1 MHKLIVLILLLIATV
16 AYAIDRTERSLIYF
30 GRQSSARSEA
40 MGRGMVAVADGV
52 FSATQN
58 PALITA
64 IEGVEAVYSHSSPYY
79 MSEDA
84 KYDNFGIGC
93 TLDNIISAAFSTRQF
108 AENLEYTTTNEEG
121 IELGKSSG
129 GKLRDYNFSL
139 AGKYPILEKTDIS
152 AGFNCGYI
160 WDEYDG
166 EGQTISYNKLTL
178 DLGLN
183 INHQLSDDAKINLA
197 ASLSNITKTVYEE
210 IDAIDIPDW
219 ELPQVVR
226 IGICAEMITDQPEHS
241 YSNLIFLKTIL
252 TCQYQDVLNDKV
264 RDGFSLGS
272 EFQFMEILN
281 LRAGYYKE
289 RINEPNDYGNKEWFK
304 ELTYGF
310 GINLPIA
317 KQTNHKI
324 PLNISLDL
332 TKLPQPSYNE
342 YGSNPFTG
350 EKWDD
355 FTSVAVKANYLL

>member
-1 MHKLIVLILLLIATV
+1 MQKLIVLILLLIISAAQ
-16 AYAIDRTERSLIYF
+16 AYDRTERAMVYF

-79 MSEDA
+79 MLEETT
-84 KYDNFGIGC
+84 YDNFGIGF
-93 TLDNIISAAFSTRQF
+93 TLDNVVTGVFKTRLL
-108 AENLEYTTTNEEG
+108 AENGEYTMTNEDGMEIG
-121 IELGKSSG
+121 TFSG
-129 GKLRDYNFSL
+129 PKLRDYNFAL
-139 AGKYPILEKTDIS
+139 AGKYQILEKTEIS
-152 AGFNCGYI
+152 AGLNCGYV

-183 INHQLSDDAKINLA
+183 IGQQLSDDAKINLA

-210 IDAIDIPDW
+210 VNAIGYPDW
-219 ELPQVVR
+219 ELPQVIRV
-226 IGICAEMITDQPEHS
+226 GISAEMITDQPENS
-241 YSNLIFLKTIL
+241 YSNLLFLKTIL

-264 RDGFSLGS
+264 RDGFSFGS

-289 RINEPNDYGNKEWFK
+289 RIDQPNDSNNKEWFK
-304 ELTYGF
+304 EFTYGV
-310 GINLPIA
+310 GLNLPIA
-317 KQTNHKI
+317 KQTNHRI
-324 PLNISLDL
+324 PLNISIDL
-332 TKLPQPSYNE
+332 TKLPQPSYSDYNW
-342 YGSNPFTG
+342 GF
-350 EKWDD
+350 KD

>member
-1 MHKLIVLILLLIATV
+1 MQKLIVLILLLIISAAQ
-16 AYAIDRTERSLIYF
+16 AYDRTERRMVYF

-79 MSEDA
+79 WLEDA
-84 KYDNFGIGC
+84 KYDNFGIGF
-93 TLDNIISAAFSTRQF
+93 TMDNVVTGVFKTRLL
-108 AENLEYTTTNEEG
+108 AENGEYTATNEDGTE
-121 IELGKSSG
+121 IGKFSG
-129 GKLRDYNFSL
+129 AKLRDFNFAL
-139 AGKYPILEKTDIS
+139 AGKYSILEKTDIS
-152 AGFNCGYI
+152 AGLNCALI
-160 WDEYDG
+160 RDEFDVVR
-166 EGQTISYNKLTL
+166 TITYNKLTL

-183 INHQLSDDAKINLA
+183 INHQLSNDAKINLA

-210 IDAIDIPDW
+210 VNAIGYPDR
-219 ELPQVVR
+219 ELPQVIRV
-226 IGICAEMITDQPEHS
+226 GISAEMITDQPENS
-241 YSNLIFLKTIL
+241 YSNLLFLKTIL

-289 RINEPNDYGNKEWFK
+289 RIDQPNDSNNKEWFK
-304 ELTYGF
+304 EVTYGV
-310 GINLPIA
+310 GLNLPIA
-317 KQTNHKI
+317 KQTNHRI
-324 PLNISLDL
+324 PLNISIDL
-332 TKLPQPSYNE
+332 TKLPQPSYSDYNW
-342 YGSNPFTG
+342 GF
-350 EKWDD
+350 KD